1 MREIV
6 LPQLAMGMSEGTI
19 VEWCVA
25 EGERIERDAPLV
37 SIETEKVVVEIPAP
51 YEGFVHIVGAVDKTI
66 PVETMIAQIASTE
79 DEYKQLIASDSGET
93 AVTPAGEE
101 LITKGEASQPDAP
114 PGVASG
120 PAMGRVKVS
129 GLAKRIAGLEG
140 IELASITGTGP
151 GGRIVRRDVENAIEV
166 QKSSPVPVPASIV
179 SGSSSTRQEKG
190 RIPLTGM
197 RGAIAER
204 MMQAKLNAAQ
214 TYVFFE
220 IDVSKLLLARE
231 TMLSRKD
238 ELGIR
243 VSMTALY
250 AKALAMA
257 CQHVPICNATLE
269 GDEITV
275 WENVDISVAVAMPG
289 KGDYD
294 SGLLVPVLRNAET
307 KNVLQISRELK
318 NLVSQARA
326 GTLGTTEM
334 SNHTVTL
341 SSTAG
346 LSTPGS
352 WLVSAPI
359 LNMPAVMAFQPG
371 TPKRTPVVS
380 DDDQIIVRDIL
391 PCGLTF
397 DHRAVDGGPIGD
409 FTRKIT
415 DLLSNPELMLL

>member
-25 EGERIERDAPLV
+25 EGDRIERDAPLV

-51 YEGFVHIVGAVDKTI
+51 YEGFVHIITAVDKTV
-66 PVETMIAQIASTE
+66 PVDTLIAQITSTK
-79 DEYKQLIASDSGET
+79 DEYKQLIGSGSGET
-93 AVTPAGEE
+93 AVASAEE
-101 LITKGEASQPDAP
+101 DVVIKGEATPPDAS

-120 PAMGRVKVS
+120 PVTGRIKAS
-129 GLAKRIAGLEG
+129 GLAKRIAGDEG

-166 QKSSPVPVPASIV
+166 RKSIPVSVPTSIV
-179 SGSSSTRQEKG
+179 SGSTPARREKG

-220 IDVSKLLLARE
+220 IDVTKLLLARE
-231 TMLSRKD
+231 TMLSRED
-238 ELGIR
+238 ELGTR

-250 AKALAMA
+250 TKALALA

-275 WENVDISVAVAMPG
+275 WDNVDVSVAVAMPG

-294 SGLLVPVLRNAET
+294 SGLLVPVLRNVET
-307 KNVLQISRELK
+307 KNVLQISRELN

-326 GTLGTTEM
+326 GKLSTAEM
-334 SNHTVTL
+334 NDHTVTL

-346 LSTPGS
+346 LGAPGS

-371 TPKRTPVVS
+371 TPKRTPVVT